1 MKYSTDPDLGQKVHE
16 HLESLGIET
25 PCKFDKLKSSRKGIE
40 EHFRGIMELM
50 GLDLND
56 ESLKDSPNRF
66 AKMYADEVFY
76 GLDYENFPACT
87 TVPNQMGYDQ
97 MVIERNIQVRS
108 YCEHHFVAID
118 GLASVGYIPNEK
130 VMGLSKLNRIVDF
143 FSRRPQIQERLT
155 AQVAEAL
162 KLVLGTND
170 VMVVMSCTHNCVRTR
185 GIMDACSDTIT
196 SKIGGHFEK
205 ETARAE
211 FLSLLDRGK

>member
-1 MKYSTDPDLGQKVHE
+1 MYS
-16 HLESLGIET
+16 
-25 PCKFDKLKSSRKGIE
+25 
-40 EHFRGIMELM
+40 
-50 GLDLND
+50 
-56 ESLKDSPNRF
+56 
-66 AKMYADEVFY
+66 DEVFY
-76 GLDYENFPACT
+76 GLNYDHFPACT
-87 TVPNQMGYDQ
+87 TVKNQMGYDQ

-118 GLASVGYIPNEK
+118 GLASIGYIPNEK
-130 VMGLSKLNRIVDF
+130 VVGLSKLNRIVDF

-155 AQVAEAL
+155 AQVAETL

-211 FLSLLDRGK
+211 FLSLLRSK

>member
-1 MKYSTDPDLGQKVHE
+1 MKYRTDPELGKKVHE
-16 HLESLGIET
+16 HLVSLGIET
-25 PCKFDKLKSSRKGIE
+25 PCSFNKLSDRRECIQQ
-40 EHFRGIMELM
+40 HFSDIMEVM

-56 ESLKDSPNRF
+56 ESLKKTPERV
-66 AKMYADEVFY
+66 AKMFANEVFY

-97 MVIERNIQVRS
+97 MVIERSIQVRS

-118 GLASVGYIPNEK
+118 GGANVGYIPNQN
-130 VMGLSKLNRIVDF
+130 VVGLSKLNRIVDF

-155 AQVAEAL
+155 AQVAETL
-162 KLVLGTND
+162 KLVLDTPD

-211 FLSLLDRGK
+211 FLSLLKL